1 LAGWQTIMS
10 TDIVT
15 FQRGNDGQ
23 SQKVFQLDALQ
34 LFLTIC
40 LPMMV
45 VVFVAWYGVYWWV
58 DQEQTKRRQR
68 RLDISE
74 QV

>member
-1 LAGWQTIMS
+1 MS

-15 FQRGNDGQ
+15 FQTGTDGQ
-23 SQKVFQLDALQ
+23 TQKVFQLDALQ
-34 LFLTIC
+34 LFLAIC

-58 DQEQTKRRQR
+58 DQKEAEQQQRQ
-68 RLDISE
+68 LDISE

>member
-1 LAGWQTIMS
+1 MS

-15 FQRGNDGQ
+15 FQRGSDGQ
-23 SQKVFQLDALQ
+23 TEKVFQLDALQ
-34 LFLTIC
+34 LFSAIC

-45 VVFVAWYGVYWWV
+45 VVFVGWYGVYWWV
-58 DQEQTKRRQR
+58 DQDKAGQR
-68 RLDISE
+68 HRELDISE

>member
-1 LAGWQTIMS
+1 MS

-15 FQRGNDGQ
+15 FQTGTDGQ
-23 SQKVFQLDALQ
+23 TQKVFQLDALQ
-34 LFLTIC
+34 LFLAIC

-58 DQEQTKRRQR
+58 DQKEAEQQQQRQ
-68 RLDISE
+68 LDISE